1 MAVHVHRLVL
11 LVTDCTRSRH
21 QQRARQMSCLSC
33 LESSLI
39 NSVAHT
45 DREAL
50 RGPADKAMKVVEH
63 RFGKATAGWAKTG
76 SRI

>member
-1 MAVHVHRLVL
+1 MTVHVHRLVL
-11 LVTDCTRSRH
+11 LVTDCARSRH
-21 QQRARQMSCLSC
+21 QQRVGQMSGLSC

-50 RGPADKAMKVVEH
+50 RGPADEAMKVVEQ
-63 RFGKATAGWAKTG
+63 RFGEATAVWTETG